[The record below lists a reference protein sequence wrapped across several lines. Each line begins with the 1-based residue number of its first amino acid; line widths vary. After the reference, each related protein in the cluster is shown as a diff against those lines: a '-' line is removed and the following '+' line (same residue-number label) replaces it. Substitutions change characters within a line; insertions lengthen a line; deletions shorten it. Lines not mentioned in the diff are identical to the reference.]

1 MEYDCQKHNGDST
14 FSQLFVARSKRLTKY
29 VSGVLGEV
37 EGIGRGFLTY
47 AELLC
52 ELESALPQ
60 ISGRGERSF
69 RPSAR
74 VDYVRFKDYYVSRQ
88 GLSKDTH
95 PDPLVVW
102 TAIRS
107 FLKNSIE
114 AFQSSTGFLSRESFS
129 NIGVLGKNRCRVP
142 SDLRDAIYDEF
153 EQYQIYLQSQNLWDD
168 CDRIISL
175 IKRIEYARR
184 NDSALFD
191 SVRRSKIYVDET
203 QVGRDLMM
211 SQLSSNYGHLTHGH
225 FSGLHSARAV
235 AVFYSERPRFV
246 VLGRRPRLAVSC
258 LCDLYRDTQLTPCSL
273 FPSPICC

>member
-1 MEYDCQKHNGDST
+1 MEYDSQIHKGDAT

-29 VSGVLGEV
+29 VSGVLGEF
-37 EGIGRGFLTY
+37 EGIARGFLTY
-47 AELLC
+47 AELLY
-52 ELESALPQ
+52 ELESTLPQ
-60 ISGRGERSF
+60 VSDRGERPF

-74 VDYVRFKDYYVSRQ
+74 VDYIRFKDYCVSRQ

-114 AFQSSTGFLSRESFS
+114 AFQSSTGYLSRESFS
-129 NIGVLGKNRCRVP
+129 SIGVLGKNRCRVP
-142 SDLRDAIYDEF
+142 SDQRDAIYDEF

-175 IKRIEYARR
+175 IKRIEYARQ
-184 NDSALFD
+184 NDSASFD

-203 QVGRDLMM
+203 QVGLDMISR
-211 SQLSSNYGHLTHGH
+211 LSYDHGHLTHDLI
-225 FSGLHSARAV
+225 SGLHSARAA
-235 AVFYSERPRFV
+235 AVFHAERPRLV
-246 VLGRRPRLAVSC
+246 VLGGRSRLAESNSMCV
-258 LCDLYRDTQLTPCSL
+258 LVQDHN
-273 FPSPICC
+273 